1 MLIGEWKLKDIK
13 LEQIE
18 REMKI
23 MFKIYNLKEITVISN
38 KYIRKNN
45 KYVS

>member
-23 MFKIYNLKEITVISN
+23 MFKIYNLKEITEVS
-38 KYIRKNN
+38 KRKIIG
-45 KYVS
+45 